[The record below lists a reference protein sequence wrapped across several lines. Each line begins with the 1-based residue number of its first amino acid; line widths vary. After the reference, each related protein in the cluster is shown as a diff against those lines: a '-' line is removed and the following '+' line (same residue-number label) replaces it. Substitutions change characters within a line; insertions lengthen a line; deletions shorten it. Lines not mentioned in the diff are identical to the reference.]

1 STLLYF
7 VYVLGV
13 AAAFLTAV
21 YMTRMMIYTFHG
33 PNRTGEQERSY
44 LHEAP
49 WVMTGPLVVLGVL
62 SAFGGWLNLPKL
74 IPIGPVGLLDRWLE
88 PVVGASTARV
98 AAVGGH
104 EAVESTGT
112 EAVLIGLAV
121 LVGIAGIMYAW
132 SRLKPENLVPKAA
145 SAPEE
150 GFERVVANKYYVDE
164 AYDRVI
170 VNPTY

>member
-62 SAFGGWLNLPKL
+62 SAFGGWLNLPAL
-74 IPIGPVGLLDRWLE
+74 IPLGKVGILEHWLE
-88 PVVGASTARV
+88 PVVGESQKVLAGPAGEMTH
-98 AAVGGH
+98 AAN
-104 EAVESTGT
+104 T
-112 EAVLIGLAV
+112 E
-121 LVGIAGIMYAW
+121 IA
-132 SRLKPENLVPKAA
+132 
-145 SAPEE
+145 
-150 GFERVVANKYYVDE
+150 
-164 AYDRVI
+164 
-170 VNPTY
+170 